1 MKTVI
6 QRVKSASVT
15 VDGQLISTIGKG
27 LLVFAAIG
35 KDDTKKEAESM
46 AAKVLKVKLWDDE
59 QGGRWKHNV
68 QDIAGEVLCVSQ
80 FTLLA
85 STKKGNKPDFHKAA
99 PPLKGKELYDTF
111 ITQVRKLY
119 LEDRVKDGVF
129 QAMMDVG
136 IVNDGPV
143 STSPPDSPSSPI
155 LLPLDPSTFSSTS
168 SDNTLPI
175 TDPPLSMFS
184 ETPCVGLDFTCV
196 DEVVTIEIETNPP
209 EMKNPSGF
217 PPEDGETAKGH
228 VTKTFE
234 YPASLLE

>member
-15 VDGQLISTIGKG
+15 VDGQLISSIGKG

-46 AAKVLKVKLWDDE
+46 ASKILKAKFWDDAE
-59 QGGRWKHNV
+59 GGRWKHNV
-68 QDIAGEVLCVSQ
+68 QDISGEVLCVSQ
-80 FTLLA
+80 FTLYA
-85 STKKGNKPDFHKAA
+85 SMKKGNKPDFHHAA
-99 PPLKGKELYDTF
+99 PPQKGRELYDIF
-111 ITQVRKLY
+111 IGQVRKLY
-119 LEDRVKDGVF
+119 QEEKVKDGVF

-143 STSPPDSPSSPI
+143 SPSPSPPSTPLDSSAPASPVLSPDSPRNP
-155 LLPLDPSTFSSTS
+155 PTS
-168 SDNTLPI
+168 HIPT
-175 TDPPLSMFS
+175 
-184 ETPCVGLDFTCV
+184 TPCIGVDFTCL

-209 EMKNPSGF
+209 EMKDPSGF
-217 PPEDGETAKGH
+217 PPEDGETHKG
-228 VTKTFE
+228 KIQSTFE